1 MSEIGGG
8 ISTGDVRA
16 GGATPIVGD
25 GEPIVHA
32 VDVCK
37 RFHRLEVLKGVSLD
51 VTRGEVVVILGP
63 SGGGKST
70 FLRCLNHLEKI
81 DSGSIEVNGHPIGY
95 RRGGGDKLVEES
107 ARVVALHR
115 ADVGM
120 VFQRFNLFPHMTVID
135 NVMLAPM
142 IVRHTSRQAARA
154 RAVELLALVG
164 LPEKAEEYPARL
176 SGGQQQRV
184 AIARALAMD
193 PKVLLFDE
201 PTSALDPELVGEVLE
216 TMKKLA
222 TESHMT
228 MVCVTHEVGFAREVA
243 DRAVLI
249 DGGVIVEDA
258 PPKDFFGNPQ
268 HHRTQQFLSK
278 IL

>member
-1 MSEIGGG
+1 ME
-8 ISTGDVRA
+8 T
-16 GGATPIVGD
+16 
-25 GEPIVHA
+25 IVHA

-37 RFHRLEVLKGVSLD
+37 RFHRLEVLKGVNMD
-51 VTRGEVVVILGP
+51 VNRGEVVGILGP

-81 DSGSIEVNGHPIGY
+81 DRGTIEVNGHPIGY
-95 RRGGGDKLVEES
+95 RRGSGDKLVEGS
-107 ARVVALHR
+107 AGGGAKQR

-135 NVMLAPM
+135 NIALAPM
-142 IVRHTSRQAARA
+142 MVRGTGRSAARN
-154 RAVELLALVG
+154 RALELLASVG
-164 LPEKAEEYPARL
+164 LPEKANEYPLRL

-193 PKVLLFDE
+193 PKVMLFDE

-222 TESHMT
+222 TVSHMT

-243 DRAVLI
+243 DRAVLM

-258 PPKDFFGNPQ
+258 PPKEFFGNPQ
-268 HHRTQQFLSK
+268 QARTRQFLSK